1 MLFLGRDTIKPIP
14 MFGTKNWQMIIFN
27 QRSHPLHHLGT
38 MAHKCSSAVVEVI
51 LEVDFEERGKTNGG
65 HETMLKAHAKHNI
78 DRQKHQDR
86 KMGKQGFDPAYA

>member
-1 MLFLGRDTIKPIP
+1 
-14 MFGTKNWQMIIFN
+14 
-27 QRSHPLHHLGT
+27 
-38 MAHKCSSAVVEVI
+38 VVEVI

-65 HETMLKAHAKHNI
+65 HETLLKAHAKHNI